1 MSRPPAPSRA
11 HIHARARA
19 AAAAAIAL
27 LAVPAMAQDFSEGS
41 KAKEWGL
48 AYEQKSRFDA
58 KVVDILCQLS
68 GDCPADCGG
77 GHRQM
82 GLLREADGALIL
94 AVKNTQPVFSGAAV
108 DLYAFCGQDVTVD
121 GLMVVNEDIPG
132 APPVYQ
138 LQTVTPKGGAP
149 AKANRFTKV
158 WAERNPEA
166 AKKKGP
172 WFRKDPRVNAHIA
185 KTGYL
190 GLGLDIDAAFI
201 AYYFE

>member
-1 MSRPPAPSRA
+1 MIRPAVPARA
-11 HIHARARA
+11 HVRTRARA
-19 AAAAAIAL
+19 AAAAAFAL

-41 KAKEWGL
+41 QAKEWGL
-48 AYEQKSRFDA
+48 AFEQKSRFDA

-108 DLYAFCGQDVTVD
+108 DLHPYCGQDVAVD
-121 GLMVVNEDIPG
+121 GLMVRNEDIEG

-172 WFRKDPRVNAHIA
+172 WFRKDPRVNAHIER
-185 KTGYL
+185 TGWL
-190 GLGLDIDAAFI
+190 GLGLKTDAAFLKEW
-201 AYYFE
+201 FE